1 MVVANERRYHH
12 RKWTSRRP
20 PSRPIRRPVRSPFS
34 HRNWTNFSGPVKL
47 YARTPQG
54 HLLAAT
60 DGTTSWIAGLDRHGD
75 LTYLST
81 PDGTIDATTN
91 YDPFGN
97 VDGTSGANPIA
108 LGFQSD
114 LTDSGTG
121 QVPPAWQSSGCY
133 PGGKY
138 DKQTPMI
145 SFSADDGF
153 YFGRTGD
160 ALHFKAGAP
169 SMGAMS
175 KIVGC

>member
-1 MVVANERRYHH
+1 MIRCVPDLISQSVRRLHAGALAVAVAVAAAAAVAL
-12 RKWTSRRP
+12 TGCG
-20 PSRPIRRPVRSPFS
+20 
-34 HRNWTNFSGPVKL
+34 SGGAYSGGK
-47 YARTPQG
+47 
-54 HLLAAT
+54 AT
-60 DGTTSWIAGLDRHGD
+60 
-75 LTYLST
+75 ST
-81 PDGTIDATTN
+81 PCKSLVGKPLSKAWDSSAETITC
-91 YDPFGN
+91 
-97 VDGTSGANPIA
+97 
-108 LGFQSD
+108 
-114 LTDSGTG
+114 TDSGTG

-169 SMGAMS
+169 SMSAMS

>member
-1 MVVANERRYHH
+1 MKHALVVLAVAVAL
-12 RKWTSRRP
+12 TGCG
-20 PSRPIRRPVRSPFS
+20 
-34 HRNWTNFSGPVKL
+34 SGGAYSGGKP
-47 YARTPQG
+47 T
-54 HLLAAT
+54 
-60 DGTTSWIAGLDRHGD
+60 
-75 LTYLST
+75 ST
-81 PDGTIDATTN
+81 PCKSLVGKPLSEAWDSSAEKITC
-91 YDPFGN
+91 
-97 VDGTSGANPIA
+97 
-108 LGFQSD
+108 
-114 LTDSGTG
+114 TDSGTG